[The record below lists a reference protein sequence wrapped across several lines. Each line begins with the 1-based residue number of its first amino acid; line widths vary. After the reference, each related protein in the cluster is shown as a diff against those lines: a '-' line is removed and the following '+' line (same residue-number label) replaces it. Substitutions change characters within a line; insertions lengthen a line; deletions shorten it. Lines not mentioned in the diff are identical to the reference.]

1 MYFNAMNNTKIPNLC
16 IQIVADCPNFCIKT
30 YKLLIQKCLNTKRYF
45 VLFHFEHSTLS
56 TTLKAPPFAALK
68 FFTSSLHF
76 WELKC
81 RPTFKLNTSYITTM
95 NLIYVKLKLFYL
107 KTHLVT
113 SFAIAKKGFNL
124 SLNQAFQNLCNFSVK
139 IKILYRKYNAYIHLC
154 IIMRSLYEMKNSY
167 YS

>member
-1 MYFNAMNNTKIPNLC
+1 MHS
-16 IQIVADCPNFCIKT
+16 NFVCL
-30 YKLLIQKCLNTKRYF
+30 YEQLLTQKCLDTKRYF
-45 VLFHFEHSTLS
+45 VLFNFKHSTLS
-56 TTLKAPPFAALK
+56 TTLKTPPFAALE

-124 SLNQAFQNLCNFSVK
+124 SFNQAFQNLCNFSVK
-139 IKILYRKYNAYIHLC
+139 IKILYQKYNAYIHLC
-154 IIMRSLYEMKNSY
+154 IVRRISEIKNIVVIVELGFKIGVKY
-167 YS
+167 AL